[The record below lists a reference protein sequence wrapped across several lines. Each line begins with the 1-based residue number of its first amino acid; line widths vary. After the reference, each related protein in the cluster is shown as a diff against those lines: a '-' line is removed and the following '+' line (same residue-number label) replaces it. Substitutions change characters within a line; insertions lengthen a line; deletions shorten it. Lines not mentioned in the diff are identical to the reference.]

1 MTNASKVHTEE
12 VFELDVCHALK
23 SNGWQV
29 LSDRIN
35 DPDFAKANYDR
46 TNAILPDDVLDF
58 VKTTQP
64 KTWQRHKQNYNG
76 DSDRQFLKRLVE
88 ELDKHGMLHV
98 IRDGFKDRG
107 VKFELCFKQPNNA
120 LNEDIIELYN
130 QNRLI
135 AVRQLH
141 YSLHNQNSI
150 DIVLFVNGLPV
161 ATVEL
166 KTGFTQSINDAI
178 NQYKYD
184 RLPSGEPLLSFKKR
198 ALVHFALSSDEV
210 YMATKL
216 DGAST
221 LFLPFNKGFDFGAG
235 NPPVKG
241 TYRTHYMWDN
251 IWQKDNW
258 LDIINRFIHL
268 QKKPVFDKQG
278 RETIKEALIFP
289 RYHQWEVVTK
299 LLTDTHEKKAG
310 NRYLIQH
317 SAGSGKSNSIAWLAH
332 RLQGLHAD
340 DKPVFDSVII
350 VTDRRVLDQQL
361 RETIEQFEHKA
372 GVIEYIDE
380 KKGSKGKQLSA
391 ALNEKKQ
398 IIITTIQTFPNILE
412 DVGSMKNSRFAV
424 IIDEAH
430 SSQAGDAA
438 AKLKVALGNNDGDEA
453 SDLEELITKIIKSK
467 QFPNNVSFYAF
478 TATPKSK
485 TMEMF
490 GNKKT
495 PESKPDPFH
504 EYSMK
509 QAIEEGFIMDVL
521 EKYTPYKTFY
531 KIAKK
536 VEDNPAFAKD
546 KAVKALTKY
555 IKLHPYQIS
564 QKVEIIIEHFRNH
577 VMHLMKGKAKA
588 MLVTDSRQA
597 AERYKL
603 AFDKY
608 IKDKGYEDIQS
619 IVAFSGTVKD
629 QDFPDIEFTEQ
640 SMNGNL
646 KGRDIKE
653 AFASEEYQ
661 VLIVANKYQTGF
673 DQPLLHTMYVDKKLS
688 GVTAVQTLSRLN
700 RMHPDKR
707 DTFVLDFV
715 NEPDDIREAFE
726 PYYKKTTLEGETD
739 PNLLYDIQHA
749 LSAYNVYLVEEV
761 EAFAKEFFKKTNKNQ
776 GALHSHTDPAFDRF
790 KALAEEKRIDFKD
803 KLTKFVRLYDFVC
816 QIVSFVDVDL
826 EKLAIYG
833 RFLNRKIMNDEQRA
847 EAIKI
852 DPYVELALFKMEK
865 QDERHIKLE
874 ENPALRPASEVGT
887 GKPKESELIALEE
900 LLIKVNDLLSGDLT
914 ENDKADFTKGL
925 IGKVLENEEL
935 RKQAAN
941 NTKENFKHGDYKNA
955 VQDAVI
961 TRMEKQGDAASQV
974 LNDKH
979 KMAMLSN
986 LLLDVVY
993 QALRADSQK
1002 QGQG

>member
-1 MTNASKVHTEE
+1 MTKTSKIHTEE
-12 VFELDVCHALK
+12 PFEIDVCRALE

-29 LSDRIN
+29 LSDRPN

-46 TNAILPDDVLDF
+46 QNAFLPDDVLDF

-64 KTWQRHKQNYNG
+64 KTWERHKQNYNG
-76 DSDRQFLKRLVE
+76 DSDHKFLERLSQ
-88 ELDKHGMLHV
+88 ELDKHGMLEV
-98 IRDGFKDRG
+98 IRNGFKDRG

-120 LNEDIIELYN
+120 LNEDIIALYN

-141 YSLHNQNSI
+141 YSLSNQNSI

-178 NQYKYD
+178 NQYKND
-184 RLPSGEPLLSFKKR
+184 RRPSGEPLLTFKKR
-198 ALVHFALSSDEV
+198 ALVHFAVSSEEA

-216 DGAST
+216 DGANT
-221 LFLPFNKGFDFGAG
+221 FFLPFNKGFNFGAG
-235 NPPVKG
+235 NPPVEG
-241 TYRTHYMWDN
+241 NYRTHYMWDT

-258 LDIINRFIHL
+258 LDIITRFIHL
-268 QKKPVFDKQG
+268 QKKEVFDKKG
-278 RETIKEALIFP
+278 KSTIKETLIFP
-289 RYHQWEVVTK
+289 RYHQWQVVTN
-299 LLTDTHEKKAG
+299 LLEDTRAKKAG
-310 NRYLIQH
+310 NRYLVQH
-317 SAGSGKSNSIAWLAH
+317 SAGSGKSNSIAWLSH
-332 RLQGLHAD
+332 RLQSLHSDNA
-340 DKPVFDSVII
+340 PIFDSVII

-361 RETIEQFEHKA
+361 RETIEQFEHKS

-380 KKGSKGKQLSA
+380 KKGSKGKQLSD
-391 ALNEKKQ
+391 ALNDKKQ
-398 IIITTIQTFPNILE
+398 IIITTIQTFPNILD
-412 DVGSMKNSRFAV
+412 DVQSMKDSSFAV

-438 AKLKVALGNNDGDEA
+438 AKLKIALGKKEGDEEE
-453 SDLEELITKIIKSK
+453 DLEELIASIIKSK
-467 QFPNNVSFYAF
+467 QFPKNVSFYAF
-478 TATPKSK
+478 TATPKAK
-485 TMEMF
+485 TIELF
-490 GNKKT
+490 GVKKT
-495 PESKPDPFH
+495 PDSKPEAFH

-521 EKYTPYKTFY
+521 KKYTPYKTFY
-531 KIAKK
+531 KVAKK
-536 VEDNPAFAKD
+536 VEDNPEFEKD
-546 KAVKALTKY
+546 KAVRALTKY

-564 QKVEIIIEHFRNH
+564 QKVEIIIEHFRNS

-597 AERYKL
+597 AVRYQK
-603 AFDKY
+603 AFEKY
-608 IKDKGYEDIQS
+608 IQDKDYQDIQS
-619 IVAFSGTVKD
+619 IVAFSGIVKD
-629 QDFPDIEFTEQ
+629 KEFPEFEFTEQ
-640 SMNGNL
+640 SMNGKL

-700 RMHPDKR
+700 RMHPDKA

-715 NEPDDIREAFE
+715 NEPDDIRKAFE
-726 PYYKKTTLEGETD
+726 PYYKNTILEEETD
-739 PNLLYDIQHA
+739 PNLLYDIEKELA
-749 LSAYNVYLVEEV
+749 EYGVYLSEEV
-761 EAFAKEFFKKTNKNQ
+761 EAFVKEFYKKTNKNQ
-776 GALHSHTDPAFDRF
+776 GILHSHTDPALDRF
-790 KALAEEKRIDFKD
+790 KALDEEKRLDFKD

-816 QIVSFVDVDL
+816 QIVSFEDADL
-826 EKLAIYG
+826 EKLSIYG
-833 RFLNRKIMNDEQRA
+833 RFLSRKIKNHEEGSGTIA
-847 EAIKI
+847 I
-852 DPYVELALFKMEK
+852 DPYIELALFKIDK
-865 QDERHIKLE
+865 QAERHIKLE
-874 ENPALRPASEVGT
+874 DNEPLKPATEVGT
-887 GKPKESELIALEE
+887 GKAKDSELIALEE

-925 IGKVLENEEL
+925 IGKVLENDDL

-955 VQDAVI
+955 MQSAI
-961 TRMEKQGDAASQV
+961 IARMEKQGDAASQV

-979 KMAMLSN
+979 KMVMLSDI
-986 LLLDVVY
+986 LLDVVY
-993 QALRADSQK
+993 NALRSDENRMNL
-1002 QGQG
+1002 